1 MTDEAILAIAVLM
14 FVVTPA
20 LIMGAGAIVICIDHY
35 RSIIT
40 RD

>member
-20 LIMGAGAIVICIDHY
+20 LIMGAGAIVLYVDHIKQAP
-35 RSIIT
+35 R
-40 RD
+40 